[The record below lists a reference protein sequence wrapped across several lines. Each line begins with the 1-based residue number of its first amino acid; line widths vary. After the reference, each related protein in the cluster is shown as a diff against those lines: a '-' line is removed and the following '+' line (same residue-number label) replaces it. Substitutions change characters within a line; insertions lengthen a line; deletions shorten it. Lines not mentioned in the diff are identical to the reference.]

1 METFIYLCINYK
13 RMENEFTVD
22 FLEDVDEFFDQISF
36 RAKRKI
42 LYDIDKAKKLKDPK
56 LFKKL
61 NDTIWEFRTLFEGQH
76 YRLLAFWDKG
86 ATKLIIC
93 THGFVKK
100 TAKVPKKEIAKAENL
115 RNQYFKQ

>member
-1 METFIYLCINYK
+1 
-13 RMENEFTVD
+13 MENDFSVN
-22 FLEDVDEFFDQISF
+22 FLEGVDEFFKQIPPK
-36 RAKRKI
+36 AKGKI
-42 LYDIDKAKKLKDPK
+42 LYNIDKAKKLKDLN

-76 YRLLAFWDKG
+76 YRLLAFWDKS
-86 ATKLIIC
+86 ANTLVIC

-100 TAKVPKKEIAKAENL
+100 TGKVPQKEIEKAENL